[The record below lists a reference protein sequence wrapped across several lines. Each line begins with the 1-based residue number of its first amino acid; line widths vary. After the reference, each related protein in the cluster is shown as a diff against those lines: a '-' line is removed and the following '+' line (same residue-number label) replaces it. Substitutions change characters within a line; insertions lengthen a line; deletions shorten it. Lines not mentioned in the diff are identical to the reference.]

1 MKEGPMGRRAGAG
14 RTWGWRWTALAA
26 LAVVAA
32 CSRPVA
38 EVPKIDA
45 DRQRAEADL
54 QLRLAAERGFGGLHG
69 LPTLGRDGVPD
80 DNIARLRRLH
90 AVGAR
95 VLEANAP
102 LCGERTHYDLGLV
115 PMNRSDSAFALDYL
129 RHFPNEDGVVL
140 LADTGPKT
148 AEPKIAGRPQ
158 PGDRLLAVN
167 GERLPTGR
175 DTLAQVEALLRRTVS
190 SERPVTL
197 SLARGG
203 QPLELRVTPTLRCD
217 YEVGLERAGVVNA
230 FADGRS
236 VRFTT
241 GMMDFATDD
250 ELALVFGHELGHN
263 AMGHMDKREENA
275 RTGSTLGGML
285 DLLTGAE
292 HLGGYWGDVARGAY
306 GRDFE
311 AEADYV
317 GIYYAARAGF
327 DIATA
332 AGFWRRLAALNP
344 RTITISTSHPTN
356 PARFL
361 ALESAAREIEAKRQA
376 GTELRPE
383 IRKR

>member
-1 MKEGPMGRRAGAG
+1 MGTRAGAG
-14 RTWGWRWTALAA
+14 RTWRWAALAA
-26 LAVVAA
+26 LAVAAA

-38 EVPKIDA
+38 EVPQIDA
-45 DRQRAEADL
+45 DHQREETEL
-54 QLRLAAERGFGGLHG
+54 QMRLATVRGFGGLHG
-69 LPTLGRDGVPD
+69 LDTGPAKAGD
-80 DNIARLRRLH
+80 DDITRLQRLH

-102 LCGERTHYDLGLV
+102 LCGGRTRYDLGLV
-115 PMNRSDSAFALDYL
+115 PMNRSDNAFAGDFL
-129 RHFPNEDGVVL
+129 RHFPNDESVVVL
-140 LADTGPKT
+140 AVSDTKTGGPKV
-148 AEPKIAGRPQ
+148 
-158 PGDRLLAVN
+158 GDRLLAVN

-175 DTLAQVEALLRRTVS
+175 DTLAQVEALLRRAVS

-197 SLARGG
+197 SLSRGG
-203 QPLELRVTPTLRCD
+203 QPLDLRVTPTLRCD
-217 YEVGLERAGVVNA
+217 FDVRLERAGVVNA
-230 FADGRS
+230 YADGRS

-241 GMMDFATDD
+241 AMMDFVTDD
-250 ELALVFGHELGHN
+250 ELALIFGHELGHN

-275 RTGSTLGGML
+275 RTGSTLGGVL

-327 DIATA
+327 DITAA

-344 RTITISTSHPTN
+344 RTITMSTSHPTT

-361 ALESAAREIEAKRQA
+361 ALEAAAREIEVKRSSGA
-376 GTELRPE
+376 DLRPE